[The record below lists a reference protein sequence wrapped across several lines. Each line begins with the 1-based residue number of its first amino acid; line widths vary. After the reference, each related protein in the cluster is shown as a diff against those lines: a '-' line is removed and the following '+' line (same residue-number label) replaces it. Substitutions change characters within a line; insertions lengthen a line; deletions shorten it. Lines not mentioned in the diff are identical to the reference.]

1 MSAGVSSTVIAG
13 TIVGGAMLGSAYMQS
28 QAAGNAASQYANAAG
43 QGIQYNQQM
52 YNQVLGQN
60 QPYMNAGQTGLNLY
74 NNLANSGYL
83 TANPTMNDLTQL
95 MPNYQFGLTQ
105 GLGQFNAGVNA
116 GGGAVSGNAIQGGQQ
131 FAQDYAGNALQNA
144 FSNYQTNRQNVVSN
158 VNALTGVGQQAN
170 QTVANAAAGTSA
182 NVGNLM
188 SSIGNAQA
196 AGTMGQANA
205 YANGLSGI
213 SNYAM
218 LYGLNKMNAPTGQ

>member
-1 MSAGVSSTVIAG
+1 MTWGMTAVAGATLVAG
-13 TIVGGAMLGSAYMQS
+13 YMQS
-28 QAAGNAASQYANAAG
+28 QAAGNAASQYANAAN

-105 GLGQFNAGVNA
+105 GLGQTNAQINA
-116 GGGAVSGNAIQGGQQ
+116 GGGYLSGNEIQGANT
-131 FAQDYAGNALQNA
+131 FAQNYAGNSLQNA
-144 FSNYQTNRQNVVSN
+144 FNNYQANRSNVVSN

-205 YANGLSGI
+205 YANGLSSI

-218 LYGLNKMNAPTGQ
+218 LYGLNKMNAPTA

>member
-1 MSAGVSSTVIAG
+1 MPMGWVAAAVAASSVAGSVI
-13 TIVGGAMLGSAYMQS
+13 Q
-28 QAAGNAASQYANAAG
+28 GNAAQNAAGQYANAAN

-52 YNQVLGQN
+52 YGQVLGQN

-83 TANPTMNDLTQL
+83 TANPTMNDLTAL

-105 GLGQFNAGVNA
+105 GMGQVNAGINA
-116 GGGAVSGNAIQGGQQ
+116 GGGYLSGNEIQGANT
-131 FAQDYAGNALQNA
+131 FAQNYAGNALQNA
-144 FSNYQTNRQNVVSN
+144 FNNYQVNRSNVVSN

-182 NVGNLM
+182 NVSNTLG
-188 SSIGNAQA
+188 SIGNAQA

-205 YANGLSGI
+205 YAGGLNNI

-218 LYGLNKMNAPTGQ
+218 LYGMNKMGQ

>member
-1 MSAGVSSTVIAG
+1 MPMGWVAAAVAGSSV
-13 TIVGGAMLGSAYMQS
+13 LGSVIQ
-28 QAAGNAASQYANAAG
+28 GNAAQNAAGQYANAAN

-52 YNQVLGQN
+52 YNNVLGQN

-74 NNLANSGYL
+74 TGLANSGYL

-105 GLGQFNAGVNA
+105 GLGQVNAAQNA
-116 GGGAVSGNAIQGGQQ
+116 GGGYLSGNELQGANQ
-131 FAQDYAGNALQNA
+131 FAQNYAGNALQNA
-144 FSNYQTNRQNVVSN
+144 FNNYQVNRSNVVSN

-182 NVGNLM
+182 NVSNTL

-205 YANGLSGI
+205 YAGGLNNI

-218 LYGLNKMNAPTGQ
+218 LYGMNKMGQ

>member
-1 MSAGVSSTVIAG
+1 MPMGWVAAAVAASSVAGSVI
-13 TIVGGAMLGSAYMQS
+13 Q
-28 QAAGNAASQYANAAG
+28 GNAAQNAAGQYANAAN

-52 YNQVLGQN
+52 YNNVLGQN
-60 QPYMNAGQTGLNLY
+60 QPYMNAGHTGLNLY
-74 NNLANSGYL
+74 TGLANSGYL

-105 GLGQFNAGVNA
+105 GLGQTNAQINA
-116 GGGAVSGNAIQGGQQ
+116 GGGYLSGNEIQGANTFTQN
-131 FAQDYAGNALQNA
+131 YAGNALQNA
-144 FSNYQTNRQNVVSN
+144 FNNYQVNRSNVVSN

-182 NVGNLM
+182 NVSNTL

-205 YANGLSGI
+205 YAGGLNNI

-218 LYGLNKMNAPTGQ
+218 LYGMNKMGQ